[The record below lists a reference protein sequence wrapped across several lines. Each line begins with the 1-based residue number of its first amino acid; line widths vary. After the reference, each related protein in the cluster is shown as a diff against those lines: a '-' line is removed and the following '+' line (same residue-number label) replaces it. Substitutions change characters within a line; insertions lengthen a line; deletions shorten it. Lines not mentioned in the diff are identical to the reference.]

1 MNTVFRVA
9 RQLDVRVMVDAE
21 QTYFQPAIAR
31 LTMEMMKKYNTE
43 KAIVFNTYQVRR
55 ASTNNFDWCCL
66 SNSNPCLVLSQGRL
80 PEPNRG
86 HRAGQQG
93 ELLLRGQAG
102 ARGLYGAGRE
112 SAAAAQA
119 RLTSPPQAASSY

>member
-1 MNTVFRVA
+1 MFRVA

-55 ASTNNFDWCCL
+55 VSTKK
-66 SNSNPCLVLSQGRL
+66 
-80 PEPNRG
+80 
-86 HRAGQQG
+86 
-93 ELLLRGQAG
+93 
-102 ARGLYGAGRE
+102 
-112 SAAAAQA
+112 
-119 RLTSPPQAASSY
+119 